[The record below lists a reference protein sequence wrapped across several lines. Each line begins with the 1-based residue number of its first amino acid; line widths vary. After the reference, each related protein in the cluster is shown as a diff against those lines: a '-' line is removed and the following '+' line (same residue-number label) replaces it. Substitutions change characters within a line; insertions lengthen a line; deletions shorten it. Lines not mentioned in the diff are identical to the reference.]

1 MPTSYKNRHVIKSK
15 NSKGQKPFRCCGNDL
30 LDCIVTTIT
39 RLLGPGRLTHS
50 EVPLEKRWCY
60 PRRIFT
66 VATISAFPSLKHF
79 LTNPNYRWNYPS
91 VRLLSFLLLFSVS
104 CAETKT
110 LEVTATAYN
119 SVESQTKIGDA
130 VTAAW
135 GDQLKP
141 GMKAVAVSRD
151 LLEEEGIEHGSEL
164 RISGLPGTYRVLDK
178 MNKRWKMKI
187 DIYRGENGQR
197 AEKWGRQNVEKPGG

>member
-1 MPTSYKNRHVIKSK
+1 M
-15 NSKGQKPFRCCGNDL
+15 
-30 LDCIVTTIT
+30 
-39 RLLGPGRLTHS
+39 
-50 EVPLEKRWCY
+50 
-60 PRRIFT
+60 
-66 VATISAFPSLKHF
+66 
-79 LTNPNYRWNYPS
+79 
-91 VRLLSFLLLFSVS
+91 S

-187 DIYRGENGQR
+187 DIYMGENVQR
-197 AEKWGRQNVEKPGG
+197 AEEWGRQNVEITWRVD